1 MQDVVLIADV
11 SGPAL
16 PGSTIM
22 VVIQIAAS
30 AIPKPKAKLE
40 PKPKRSAKKPNSAGE
55 KLETGDANVSSEI
68 LRAVASGRLSATPK
82 FGIYAPP
89 SSPAPIKPNANKN
102 A

>member
-1 MQDVVLIADV
+1 MRPTLD
-11 SGPAL
+11 L
-16 PGSTIM
+16 PF
-22 VVIQIAAS
+22 VIPQHIRS
-30 AIPKPKAKLE
+30 AIHSLAIINNNLMKVL
-40 PKPKRSAKKPNSAGE
+40 NSAGE